1 MSAAEQDVL
10 NALLQLDAAARRRV
24 VQAAASTLP
33 DDAPPSVDWLD
44 IKRAIRAEMRAKYGA
59 LHISAA
65 DVLNAA
71 REERLNDLTDRD

>member
-10 NALLQLDAAARRRV
+10 NALLKLDAAARRRV

-33 DDAPPSVDWLD
+33 DDAPPSADWLE

-59 LHISAA
+59 LPISAA
-65 DVLNAA
+65 DVVNAA
-71 REERLNDLTDRD
+71 REERLNDLANRD